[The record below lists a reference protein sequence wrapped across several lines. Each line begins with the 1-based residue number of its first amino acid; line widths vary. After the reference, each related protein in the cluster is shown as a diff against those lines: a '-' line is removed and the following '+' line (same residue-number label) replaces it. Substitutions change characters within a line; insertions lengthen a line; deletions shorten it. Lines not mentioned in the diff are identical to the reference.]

1 MKTQPYLKRKSLKRI
16 NPPLFGVKHHKW
28 LAQRA
33 ASNAASPCV
42 KMATKPLPV
51 SLRQGMERISGVN
64 LQRVRVHY
72 NSHKPA
78 QVQAHAYA
86 QGEDIYLAPGQESHL
101 PHELG
106 HVVQQKMGMV
116 EPTMVV
122 NGVAVNDDPKLE
134 QHATELGEMAVR
146 VGGVPSGGAI

>member
-1 MKTQPYLKRKSLKRI
+1 M
-16 NPPLFGVKHHKW
+16 V
-28 LAQRA
+28 
-33 ASNAASPCV
+33 
-42 KMATKPLPV
+42 
-51 SLRQGMERISGVN
+51 RISGVN

-72 NSHKPA
+72 NSNKPA

-116 EPTMVV
+116 EPTIEV
-122 NGVAVNDDPKLE
+122 NGVAVNDDPRLE

-146 VGGVPSGGAI
+146 VGGALPAY